1 MKLAMSGLDHNM
13 ASVELRERLSFTNA
27 QVGALLDRIKSDQR
41 VSGCVLIST
50 CNRTEVYIT
59 CGDGEVLKPAC
70 LLCEAAG
77 ERYADFSS
85 VFVHRTGQDAARHL
99 MEVAGGLQSQ
109 IWGDDQIITQ
119 VKNAMDLAQRRNA
132 SDPVLSTLFRT
143 AVAAGKEVKTNVR
156 LTAVPDSV
164 AFRAVE
170 KAKQV
175 LGDLHGLRAVVI
187 GNGEMG
193 RLSARLLREAGCSVT
208 VTLRTYRHG
217 ETVVPSGCAVV
228 AYDRRIEAMDGADL
242 VLSATTSP
250 HYTLLAEQAAELE
263 QKPRLVL
270 DLAIPRDVD
279 PRVET
284 ELGVPC
290 FNVDSLGATDP
301 QAENR
306 EALAEAEVILGRQL
320 EQFYQWWSYKDCL
333 PLLDDLKEVI
343 TDRLLSSPDLS
354 ELSQEDAVALAVQK
368 TVDLLTSGMKDTM
381 TPQSLRDCREKI
393 VQRTR
398 KNGGRKCCTAGKSD
412 IT

>member
-1 MKLAMSGLDHNM
+1 MKLAMSGLDYNL
-13 ASVELRERLSFTNA
+13 APVELRERLSFTNA
-27 QVGALLDRIKSDQR
+27 QVGELLDRMKADQR

-50 CNRTEVYIT
+50 CNRTEIYVT
-59 CGDGEVLKPAC
+59 CGDSEPLKPAC

-77 ERYADFSS
+77 ERYADFAS
-85 VFVHRTGQDAARHL
+85 VFVHRNGRDAAWHL

-119 VKNAMDLAQRRNA
+119 VKTAMELAQSRNA
-132 SDPVLSTLFRT
+132 SDPVLATLFRDS
-143 AVAAGKEVKTNVR
+143 VAAGKEIKTSVR

-164 AFRAVE
+164 AFRAIE
-170 KAKQV
+170 TAKRE
-175 LGDLHGLRAVVI
+175 LGDLHGLRAVVM

-228 AYDRRIEAMDGADL
+228 AYDQRMDAIDGADI

-250 HYTLLAEQAAELE
+250 HYTLLAEQAAELS

-279 PRVET
+279 PRVGT
-284 ELGVPC
+284 ELGIRC
-290 FNVDSLGATDP
+290 YNVDTLGGTDP
-301 QAENR
+301 QAENQ
-306 EALAEAEVILGRQL
+306 EALEQAKAILEHRM
-320 EQFYQWWSYKDCL
+320 EQFYQWWSYKNCL
-333 PLLDDLKEVI
+333 PLLGELKEVI
-343 TDRLLSSPDLS
+343 TDRLLSSQDL
-354 ELSQEDAVALAVQK
+354 EEMTQEEAVALAVRK
-368 TVDLLTSGMKDTM
+368 TVDLLTSGMKGSM
-381 TPQSLRDCREKI
+381 TPQNLRECREKI

-398 KNGGRKCCTAGKSD
+398 KA
-412 IT
+412 